1 MWMIY
6 AVNQTKIEV
15 VGKDK
20 QYDDRSERMEL
31 EEIADK
37 LLG

>member
-1 MWMIY
+1 MLCIGGAGY
-6 AVNQTKIEV
+6 ID
-15 VGKDK
+15 GKDK

-37 LLG
+37 LFG